1 MKLVSSACC
10 PAGVRKMKFAAAARV
25 PPDVR
30 KMKFAAAARFVT
42 GVRAWLAVCALLL
55 SATARAVPADGAAEP
70 VIRKTI
76 DAVFVVLK
84 DKTLA
89 GKERRSQRVA
99 ALRQIADRV
108 FDWAEMARGS
118 VGVQWRRLDEQ
129 QRSRFVEVFK
139 DVLAAEYMDDI
150 DRFQG
155 TEKVTVDGSAAEGE
169 EVVVRTTLVTGSRDR
184 VPIDYRMR
192 TRQGQWTVV
201 DLSIEGVSLV
211 NHFRKTFSGAL
222 ANMTI
227 EQLTDRLRHQLPQAP

>member
-1 MKLVSSACC
+1 MKRAMPARSL
-10 PAGVRKMKFAAAARV
+10 AGVPNMTFATPARS
-25 PPDVR
+25 PRDVG
-30 KMKFAAAARFVT
+30 KWV
-42 GVRAWLAVCALLL
+42 VAWVLLL
-55 SATARAVPADGAAEP
+55 SATARAVPADGGAEP

-76 DAVFVVLK
+76 DSVFLVLK
-84 DKTLA
+84 DKSLA
-89 GKERRSQRVA
+89 GKERRPQRVA
-99 ALRQIADRV
+99 ALRQIVDRV

-118 VGVQWRRLDEQ
+118 VGVQWRKMDEQ

-155 TEKVTVDGSAAEGE
+155 TEKVTLDGSAPEGE

-192 TRQGQWTVV
+192 MRQGQWTIV

-211 NHFRKTFSGAL
+211 NHFRKTFTGAL

-227 EQLTDRLRHQLPQAP
+227 EQLTDRLRHQLPHAP